1 MVYHTK
7 VHNHE
12 GAPMKIKILYED
24 SNILAIDKPSSV
36 SVHNDGRSRDETI
49 ADWVLKNYPKMKNVG
64 EDEIY
69 ENKKIK
75 TEIKKP
81 GIVHRLDRETS
92 GVLLLAKNQK
102 AYEFLK
108 NQFSA
113 PALGLKTGSGL
124 ADRQDRINKTYVA
137 IVNGW
142 VKNDR
147 GVINKPIGRSPK
159 DFRRHLAGR
168 GARGELR
175 EAITEY
181 RVLKRFEAKTEP
193 QRISSSRKSHPVLRE
208 GSSAKKLPEV
218 ESKFTYLEIKPK
230 TGRTHQ
236 IRVHMK
242 FLNHPVV
249 CDSLYNPNGPCLKSI
264 KHLALHAKSIEFKN
278 LKGNMVKI
286 ESPLPREFKEI
297 TNCL

>member
-1 MVYHTK
+1 
-7 VHNHE
+7 
-12 GAPMKIKILYED
+12 MKTKILYED
-24 SNILAIDKPSSV
+24 SNVLAIDKPSGI
-36 SVHNDGRSRDETI
+36 SVHGDGRTKEKTVAYWI
-49 ADWVLKNYPKMKNVG
+49 LKNYPRMKNVG
-64 EDEIY
+64 ENEVY

-137 IVNGW
+137 IVKGW

-181 RVLKRFEAKTEP
+181 KILKRFFSQKE
-193 QRISSSRKSHPVLRE
+193 
-208 GSSAKKLPEV
+208 
-218 ESKFTYLEIKPK
+218 KFTYLEIKPK

-242 FLNHPVV
+242 FLNYPVA
-249 CDSLYNPNGPCLKSI
+249 CDSLYNPNGPCPKGISR
-264 KHLALHAKSIEFKN
+264 LALHARSIEFKN
-278 LKGNMVKI
+278 LKGKIVKV
-286 ESPLPREFKEI
+286 ESSVPAEFKKMI
-297 TNCL
+297 K